1 MELIFTNPEQ
11 TTIKATLAEG
21 ETLGNHTG
29 PVECFVPTDPSNK
42 EYGEILEKQLVV
54 ADYMP
59 PTAA

>member
-1 MELIFTNPEQ
+1 MQLIFINPEQ
-11 TTIKATLAEG
+11 TTIKATLVDG

-29 PVECFVPTDPSNK
+29 PVECFIPTDPSNK